1 MSATTTTATASA
13 SANRRGT
20 SRLGVP
26 LPARRSAEA
35 EAEPR
40 TQILE
45 QGQKLEAEARLAA
58 EQGDVAASAR
68 LILESLACER
78 RAGGIGPQVLQL
90 IKPRG

>member
-1 MSATTTTATASA
+1 MSATTTTPTVSVPVP
-13 SANRRGT
+13 RRGEV
-20 SRLGVP
+20 RPGVP
-26 LPARRSAEA
+26 VSSRRSAQA
-35 EAEPR
+35 EAQPR
-40 TQILE
+40 SQRLE

-58 EQGDVAASAR
+58 EQGDVAGSAR

>member
-1 MSATTTTATASA
+1 MSATTTTPPVTTPVP
-13 SANRRGT
+13 RRGDV
-20 SRLGVP
+20 RPGVP
-26 LPARRSAEA
+26 VSSRRSAQV

-40 TQILE
+40 SEILA
-45 QGQKLEAEARLAA
+45 QAQKLEAEARLAA
-58 EQGDVAASAR
+58 EQGDVAGSAR